1 MKTLLLSPWARLVL
15 VVVLC
20 LVVGVRFERILVLV
34 AVSAAFVVFFV
45 LFGRRFD

>member
-1 MKTLLLSPWARLVL
+1 MKTLVLSPWARLVL
-15 VVVLC
+15 GDVLC
-20 LVVGVRFERILVLV
+20 LVVGVRFERILVSV